1 MTSKQDSPSIEKFL
15 KHLARL
21 SFFLFLI
28 LCLAGTALAQ
38 KKKKKDDVPAAQP
51 ASDVVSLPDQAKID
65 NVIGQMLGAW
75 QVGDVEKL
83 HATTADDVSVVSGV
97 WGPPVMGW
105 ANYAA
110 SYQMQRAR
118 IQQVRMERS
127 NTLIR
132 IAPSGNFAWACYQW
146 EFSGVVDGTQ
156 TSSVGQT
163 TLVLEKRNDAWVI
176 VHNHTSLVQPT
187 TPAAPANADPQQPAP
202 SAPPKP

>member
-1 MTSKQDSPSIEKFL
+1 MKSKQAAPTIPAFANGHVRVAL
-15 KHLARL
+15 L
-21 SFFLFLI
+21 LI
-28 LCLAGTALAQ
+28 LLLSLAATASAQ
-38 KKKKKDDVPAAQP
+38 KKKKNDTPATPP

-83 HATTADDVSVVSGV
+83 HATMADDVSVVSGS

-105 ANYAA
+105 TNYAA

-132 IAPSGNFAWACYQW
+132 IAPSGIFAWACYQW
-146 EFSGVVDGTQ
+146 EFTGVVDGTQ
-156 TSSVGQT
+156 SSSVGQT
-163 TLVLEKRNDAWVI
+163 TLVLEKRNEAWLI
-176 VHNHTSLVQPT
+176 VHNHTSLVQQA
-187 TPAAPANADPQQPAP
+187 TPASPANADPQQPAP